1 MLSASKN
8 VTETCEFYM
17 SEVQNNDS
25 EICCLHATSS
35 MDGTFALFCALCIY
49 LLYLNQQK
57 WFLFFILFL

>member
-49 LLYLNQQK
+49 LLYLNQQ
-57 WFLFFILFL
+57 